1 MCSVMNP
8 RPGATPA
15 RVAGKLI
22 ANGSPGIHKIGKPVA
37 DAPSPASFHPM
48 FRAPGRRRPAVLGRQ
63 RPVRRRAAATG
74 LSTAALILLAAC
86 SSGGGPASTAS
97 TALSPRQALL
107 AAASHAQQV
116 TSASETLT
124 VRGSGAQDTA
134 TTGTIHFQR
143 KPTLQAS
150 EILNTAVSGK
160 HTQIKVILTGTAI
173 YLHEAALA
181 GQLGKPWLKLDL
193 PALNGTPLAS
203 ISQLVHSLQGN
214 DFANQTQLLAVA
226 KNARV
231 VGTPTIDGVATTE
244 YAGSVHAAEALK
256 AMPASFRKAMAP
268 ELQVLGNGTISFHVW
283 IDGQHHTRKIA
294 DVETVNGE
302 TISTT
307 VNITAINQ
315 PVHITIPPASQTA
328 TPPGA

>member
-1 MCSVMNP
+1 
-8 RPGATPA
+8 
-15 RVAGKLI
+15 
-22 ANGSPGIHKIGKPVA
+22 
-37 DAPSPASFHPM
+37 M
-48 FRAPGRRRPAVLGRQ
+48 FRVPG
-63 RPVRRRAAATG
+63 RRAAAG
-74 LSTAALILLAAC
+74 LSAAALIVLAAC
-86 SSGGGPASTAS
+86 SSGGGGSASTPV
-97 TALSPRQALL
+97 TPRQALL

-124 VRGSGAQDTA
+124 VRDSGAQNTTTA
-134 TTGTIHFQR
+134 GAIQFQR

-150 EILNTAVSGK
+150 ETLNTTAAGK
-160 HTQIKVILTGTAI
+160 NTQIKVILTGTAI

-181 GQLGKPWLKLDL
+181 GQLGKPWLKLNL
-193 PALNGTPLAS
+193 SALNGTALGS
-203 ISQLVHSLQGN
+203 ISQLVHGLQGN

-226 KNARV
+226 KNVHV
-231 VGTPTIDGVATTE
+231 VGTQTIDGAATTE
-244 YAGSVHAAEALK
+244 YAGSVRAAEALK
-256 AMPASFRKAMAP
+256 TLPASFRKAMAP

-302 TISTT
+302 TVNTT

-315 PVHITIPPASQTA
+315 PVQIALPPASQTV

>member
-1 MCSVMNP
+1 
-8 RPGATPA
+8 
-15 RVAGKLI
+15 
-22 ANGSPGIHKIGKPVA
+22 
-37 DAPSPASFHPM
+37 M
-48 FRAPGRRRPAVLGRQ
+48 FRASGRRRPATASQRR
-63 RPVRRRAAATG
+63 RPVPRRAAAVG
-74 LSTAALILLAAC
+74 LSAAALTLLAAC

-97 TALSPRQALL
+97 TPLTPRQALL

-124 VRGSGAQDTA
+124 VRDSGAQNTTTA
-134 TTGTIHFQR
+134 GAIQFQR

-150 EILNTAVSGK
+150 ETLNTTATGK
-160 HTQIKVILTGTAI
+160 NTQIKVILTGTAI

-181 GQLGKPWLKLDL
+181 GQLGKPWLKLNL
-193 PALNGTPLAS
+193 SALNGTALAS
-203 ISQLVHSLQGN
+203 ISQLVHGLQGN

-226 KNARV
+226 KNVHV
-231 VGTPTIDGVATTE
+231 VGTQTIDGVATTE
-244 YAGSVHAAEALK
+244 YAGSVRAAEALK
-256 AMPASFRKAMAP
+256 ALPASFRKAMAP

-302 TISTT
+302 TVNTT

-315 PVHITIPPASQTA
+315 PVQIALPPASQTV

>member
-1 MCSVMNP
+1 
-8 RPGATPA
+8 
-15 RVAGKLI
+15 
-22 ANGSPGIHKIGKPVA
+22 
-37 DAPSPASFHPM
+37 M
-48 FRAPGRRRPAVLGRQ
+48 FRAPGSWRPAVPSRQ
-63 RPVRRRAAATG
+63 RRPVPRRAAAAG
-74 LSTAALILLAAC
+74 LSAAALILLAAC
-86 SSGGGPASTAS
+86 SSGGGSKASTAS
-97 TALSPRQALL
+97 TPLTPRQALL

-124 VRGSGAQDTA
+124 VRVSGAQNTT
-134 TTGTIHFQR
+134 TTGTIQFQR

-150 EILNTAVSGK
+150 ETLNTAVAGRN
-160 HTQIKVILTGTAI
+160 TQIKVILTGTAI

-193 PALNGTPLAS
+193 STLNGTPLAS

-226 KNARV
+226 KNAHV
-231 VGTPTIDGVATTE
+231 VGTQTIDGVATTE

-256 AMPASFRKAMAP
+256 AMPASFRQAMAP

-294 DVETVNGE
+294 DVETVHGE

-315 PVHITIPPASQTA
+315 PVHVTIPPAGQTA

>member
-1 MCSVMNP
+1 
-8 RPGATPA
+8 
-15 RVAGKLI
+15 
-22 ANGSPGIHKIGKPVA
+22 
-37 DAPSPASFHPM
+37 M
-48 FRAPGRRRPAVLGRQ
+48 FRASGRRRPATASQPR
-63 RPVRRRAAATG
+63 RPVPRRAAAVG
-74 LSTAALILLAAC
+74 LSAAALTLLAAC

-97 TALSPRQALL
+97 TPLTPRQALL

-124 VRGSGAQDTA
+124 VRDSGAQNTTTA
-134 TTGTIHFQR
+134 GAIQFQR

-150 EILNTAVSGK
+150 ETLNTTAAGK
-160 HTQIKVILTGTAI
+160 NTQIKVILTGTAI

-181 GQLGKPWLKLDL
+181 GQLGKPWLKLNL
-193 PALNGTPLAS
+193 SALNGTGLAS
-203 ISQLVHSLQGN
+203 ISQLVHGLQGN

-226 KNARV
+226 KNVHV
-231 VGTPTIDGVATTE
+231 VGTQTIDGVATTE
-244 YAGSVHAAEALK
+244 YAGSVRAAEALK
-256 AMPASFRKAMAP
+256 ALPASFRKAMAP

-302 TISTT
+302 TVNTT

-315 PVHITIPPASQTA
+315 PVQIALPPASQTV